1 MIRLENVLKTS
12 SRCLEDFLKTPWKH
26 LRKMSWIRLE
36 DVLKRY
42 GQDEYFSQ
50 EQEQFNLIIRLEN
63 VLKTCWICLEGVLKT
78 SWRRFCKASW
88 RCLEEV
94 LKTFFLQN
102 TSWRLLSFFIVN
114 CMLTRLSR
122 VWSLFS
128 QPVLP
133 SLSSIPPLHW
143 NENLSGS
150 NTKRNPSEVFLGKDV
165 LKICSKFSGDHPRQ
179 SAITMKLQSSIIEI
193 PLRHRCYPAYF
204 QNLFLRTFLEYCFCN
219 IFVNFPKL

>member
-26 LRKMSWIRLE
+26 LRKMSWRRLE

-42 GQDEYFSQ
+42 GQDEYISQ
-50 EQEQFNLIIRLEN
+50 EQEQFNLIISLEN

-78 SWRRFCKASW
+78 SWRRFCKASC

>member
-26 LRKMSWIRLE
+26 LRKMSWRRLE

-42 GQDEYFSQ
+42 GQDEYISQ
-50 EQEQFNLIIRLEN
+50 EQEQFNLIISLEN

>member
-26 LRKMSWIRLE
+26 LRKMSWRRLE

-63 VLKTCWICLEGVLKT
+63 VLKTRWICLEGVLKT

>member
-1 MIRLENVLKTS
+1 MKAFWRRLQNVLQ
-12 SRCLEDFLKTPWKH
+12 
-26 LRKMSWIRLE
+26 
-36 DVLKRY
+36 DVLKM
-42 GQDEYFSQ
+42 
-50 EQEQFNLIIRLEN
+50 
-63 VLKTCWICLEGVLKT
+63 
-78 SWRRFCKASW
+78 SWRRFYKASW

-94 LKTFFLQN
+94 LKTSWQDVLKTYGQDESIGLDQESCEPCESCEISKNIFLQN

-114 CMLTRLSR
+114 CMLIRLSR

-193 PLRHRCYPAYF
+193 PLRHRCFPGYF
-204 QNLFLRTFLEYCFCN
+204 QNLFLRTLLEYCFCN
-219 IFVNFPKL
+219 IFVKFPKL

>member
-1 MIRLENVLKTS
+1 MLN
-12 SRCLEDFLKTPWKH
+12 
-26 LRKMSWIRLE
+26 M
-36 DVLKRY
+36 
-42 GQDEYFSQ
+42 
-50 EQEQFNLIIRLEN
+50 
-63 VLKTCWICLEGVLKT
+63 
-78 SWRRFCKASW
+78 SWRRFGQDESIGLDQESCESCEPCESCEISK
-88 RCLEEV
+88 
-94 LKTFFLQN
+94 KFFLQN

-150 NTKRNPSEVFLGKDV
+150 NTKRNASEVFLGKDV

-193 PLRHRCYPAYF
+193 PLRHRCFPGYF
-204 QNLFLRTFLEYCFCN
+204 QNLFLRTLLEYCFCN
-219 IFVNFPKL
+219 IFVKFPKL

>member
-1 MIRLENVLKTS
+1 MLNMSWRRFEDVFKTS
-12 SRCLEDFLKTPWKH
+12 CKTSWRCLEDVFT
-26 LRKMSWIRLE
+26 RRLE
-36 DVLKRY
+36 DVLKR
-42 GQDEYFSQ
+42 FWR
-50 EQEQFNLIIRLEN
+50 RL
-63 VLKTCWICLEGVLKT
+63 GKT
-78 SWRRFCKASW
+78 SWRRMTKTN
-88 RCLEEV
+88 LLV
-94 LKTFFLQN
+94 LIKNLANLVNLAKFLRTFFLQN

-114 CMLTRLSR
+114 CMLIRLSR

-150 NTKRNPSEVFLGKDV
+150 NTKRNASEVFLGKDV

-193 PLRHRCYPAYF
+193 PLRHRCFPGYF
-204 QNLFLRTFLEYCFCN
+204 QNLFLRTLLEYCFCN
-219 IFVNFPKL
+219 IFVKFPKL